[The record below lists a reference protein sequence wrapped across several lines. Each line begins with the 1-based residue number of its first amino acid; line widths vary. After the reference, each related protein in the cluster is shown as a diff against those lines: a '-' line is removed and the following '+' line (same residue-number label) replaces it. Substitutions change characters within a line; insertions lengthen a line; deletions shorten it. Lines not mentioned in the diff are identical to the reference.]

1 MKSAET
7 GVFCRNGKTM
17 EKKWRLSFQAGIQI
31 KLRYSDACAL
41 NRRQDIH
48 PMTARIA
55 IVEDD
60 LDQQQNY
67 ADALHRKGFETSCY
81 ASVEQALLGI
91 RNEQPDLVLL
101 DVVLGE
107 DADGGFTI
115 CRKLLDRGD
124 NIPIIFLT
132 DRSDEIDQVFGLRL
146 GAWDYQTKPISLALL
161 AERIKRLLEIHKART
176 EPAASVQTHNNNQ
189 QQTDSTLAQN
199 DLVIDEH
206 KFFASW
212 YGHTVPLT
220 LTEFRILLAI
230 FKAGQVGID
239 YQGLS
244 QSTMQR
250 MVSNGTINSHV
261 KNIRKK
267 FNALGHEFIGIRN
280 KPGFGYRW
288 EQV

>member
-1 MKSAET
+1 MS
-7 GVFCRNGKTM
+7 
-17 EKKWRLSFQAGIQI
+17 S
-31 KLRYSDACAL
+31 
-41 NRRQDIH
+41 H
-48 PMTARIA
+48 IA

-67 ADALHRKGFETSCY
+67 ADALQRKGFETTCY
-81 ASVEQALLGI
+81 STVEAALLGI
-91 RNEQPDLVLL
+91 SNEKPDVVLL

-107 DADGGFTI
+107 DSEGGFTI

-161 AERIKRLLEIHKART
+161 AERIKSLLRIHSARMT
-176 EPAASVQTHNNNQ
+176 AQDTQQQQDNNQ
-189 QQTDSTLAQN
+189 NQEHGLI
-199 DLVIDEH
+199 IDEE
-206 KFFASW
+206 KSFASW
-212 YGHTVPLT
+212 QGQTVPLT

-230 FKAGQVGID
+230 IKAGPEGID
-239 YQGLS
+239 YNSLS
-244 QSTMQR
+244 DSTMQR
-250 MVSNGTINSHV
+250 MVTNGTINSHI

-267 FNALGHEFIGIRN
+267 FNTLGDEFTYIRN

-288 EQV
+288 ESA

>member
-1 MKSAET
+1 MP
-7 GVFCRNGKTM
+7 
-17 EKKWRLSFQAGIQI
+17 
-31 KLRYSDACAL
+31 AL
-41 NRRQDIH
+41 
-48 PMTARIA
+48 IA

-67 ADALHRKGFETSCY
+67 ADALQRKGFETCCY
-81 ASVEQALLGI
+81 ASVETALHGI
-91 RNEQPDLVLL
+91 QDRRPDLVLL

-107 DADGGFTI
+107 DSEGGFSI

-161 AERIKRLLEIHKART
+161 AERIKRLLDIHKART
-176 EPAASVQTHNNNQ
+176 EPEAPIPAPVSQT
-189 QQTDSTLAQN
+189 QTANEALPQE
-199 DLVIDEH
+199 LVIDEH
-206 KFFASW
+206 KFYAAW
-212 YGHTVPLT
+212 QGQTVPLT

-230 FKAGQVGID
+230 IQAGPEGID
-239 YQGLS
+239 YQQLT

-267 FNALGHEFIGIRN
+267 FTALGQDFSFIRN

-288 EQV
+288 EQS

>member
-1 MKSAET
+1 MP
-7 GVFCRNGKTM
+7 
-17 EKKWRLSFQAGIQI
+17 
-31 KLRYSDACAL
+31 AL
-41 NRRQDIH
+41 
-48 PMTARIA
+48 IA

-60 LDQQQNY
+60 VDQQQNY
-67 ADALHRKGFETSCY
+67 ADALQRKGFETCCY
-81 ASVEQALLGI
+81 ASVETALHGI
-91 RNEQPDLVLL
+91 QDRRPDLVLL

-115 CRKLLDRGD
+115 CRRLLDRGD

-161 AERIKRLLEIHKART
+161 AERIKRLLDIHKART
-176 EPAASVQTHNNNQ
+176 EPAAPVQATNNNQ
-189 QQTDSTLAQN
+189 QQTDGALVQN
-199 DLVIDEH
+199 DLIIDEH

-212 YGHTVPLT
+212 HGHTVPLT

-230 FKAGQVGID
+230 LKAGQEGID

-267 FNALGHEFIGIRN
+267 FNALGHEFNGIRN
-280 KPGFGYRW
+280 KPGYGYRW